1 MQITGMKYGKR
12 ILELAGFPTPEILCN
27 DAFAEDIDALIK
39 KRGKVVVKPVF
50 YGGVGKKG
58 KAGLIRIV
66 DNVAD
71 AQQARRDLFFAR
83 HKFHG
88 QTVTAN
94 GATYEEFIPADYEI
108 YFNLNVSTLSRMV
121 SFTLSIDGGVD
132 IEELPPD
139 RIVTHSFDPLT
150 GLKTYH
156 ITDALAQLNAPAEI
170 ISPLARYLPALWD
183 LYNDYG
189 FDLIEINPIRMY
201 KNGKRYV
208 PYACDFKAVLDKDNP
223 QTKRLNLPPDVF
235 ESNLSE
241 FEIEVNALR
250 TYQGQSDVAIIN
262 PKGTITPFMF
272 GGGANSAATEI
283 LSDRTTISTDFGG
296 NPPFEKMY
304 KIAQIVY
311 KHWLPQSNVV
321 LVIGGKANNTDIFV
335 TFKAIFDA
343 LRDYIAQ
350 HGPQDIYVVVGRGG
364 PNLIKGMSY
373 AHDLLNSLK
382 IPHRFFGYDSSM
394 VDVIQYAV
402 EIDNWM
408 AARKKQPVKK

>member
-1 MQITGMKYGKR
+1 MQITGMKYGQK
-12 ILELAGFPTPEILCN
+12 ILQLAEFPTPTILCN
-27 DAFAEDIDALIK
+27 DAFSEDIDALIK
-39 KRGKVVVKPVF
+39 KRGKLVVKPVF

-58 KAGLIRIV
+58 KAGLIKIV

-71 AQQARRDLFFAR
+71 AQEARRELFFAK

-88 QTVTAN
+88 NTVTAN
-94 GATYEEFIPADYEI
+94 GATYEEFIPSDYEI
-108 YFNLNVSTLSRMV
+108 YFNISVSTESRMV
-121 SFTLSIDGGVD
+121 SFTLSIDGGID

-139 RIVTHSFDPLT
+139 RIITHSFDPLT

-156 ITDALAQLNAPAEI
+156 IIDALAQLNAPSEI
-170 ISPLARYLPALWD
+170 ISPLARYLPALWE

-189 FDLIEINPIRMY
+189 FDVMEINPIRMS
-201 KNGKRYV
+201 KVGKRYV
-208 PYACDFKAVLDKDNP
+208 PYACDFKAMLDQDNP
-223 QTKRLNLPPDVF
+223 HNKRLNLPPDVF
-235 ESNLSE
+235 ESSLSE

-262 PKGTITPFMF
+262 PTGTITPFMF

-283 LSDRTTISTDFGG
+283 LSERTTISTDFGG

-304 KIAQIVY
+304 NIAEIVY
-311 KHWLPQSNVV
+311 KYWLKNSNVI

-335 TFKAIFDA
+335 TLKAIVDA
-343 LRDYIAQ
+343 LRDYAAK
-350 HGPQDIYVVVGRGG
+350 HGKPDVYVVIGRGG
-364 PNLIKGMSY
+364 PNLIKGMAY
-373 AHDLLNSLK
+373 AHDMLNNLK

-402 EIDNWM
+402 DVDDWM
-408 AARKKQPVKK
+408 KKKKK

>member
-1 MQITGMKYGKR
+1 MQITGMKYGYK
-12 ILELAGFPTPEILCN
+12 ILRLAEFPTPTILCN
-27 DAFAEDIDALIK
+27 DAFSEDIDALIK

-58 KAGLIRIV
+58 KAGLIKIV
-66 DNVAD
+66 DNVVD
-71 AQQARRDLFFAR
+71 AQEARRQLFFAK

-88 QTVTAN
+88 NTVTAN
-94 GATYEEFIPADYEI
+94 GATYEEFIPSDYEI
-108 YFNLNVSTLSRMV
+108 YFNISVSTHSRMV
-121 SFTLSIDGGVD
+121 SFTLSIDGGID

-139 RIVTHSFDPLT
+139 RIVTQSFDPLT

-156 ITDALAQLNAPAEI
+156 IIDALAHLNAPSGI
-170 ISPLARYLPALWD
+170 ISPLARYLPALWE

-189 FDLIEINPIRMY
+189 FDVMEINPIRMS
-201 KNGKRYV
+201 KVGKRYV
-208 PYACDFKAVLDKDNP
+208 PFACDFKAMLDQDNP

-235 ESNLSE
+235 DSNLSE

-304 KIAQIVY
+304 NIAEIVY
-311 KHWLPQSNVV
+311 KYWLPNSNVV

-335 TFKAIFDA
+335 TLKAIVDA
-343 LRDYIAQ
+343 LRDYAAK
-350 HGPQDIYVVVGRGG
+350 HGKPDIYVVIGRGG
-364 PNLIKGMSY
+364 PSLIKGMAY
-373 AHDLLNSLK
+373 AHDMLNNLK

-402 EIDNWM
+402 DMDDWM
-408 AARKKQPVKK
+408 KSKKK